1 MKKRTLSLF
10 LALVMAFSLM
20 VVPAFAADTSI
31 PGHGWIGCSNEP
43 IRTEDY
49 TTASGF
55 KDTLY
60 VFPEGTTF
68 FVAFRSAD
76 WSALTAY
83 DPSEVGVTTIGQDY
97 VFYSETERFA
107 PEPGKV
113 YHLVVSDTMDGQ
125 ECYIE
130 LEEGTGSSSEPEEP
144 EPASDIPEWL
154 AGKADQASTGTTTT
168 SVNGE
173 QQTVYLFPTGTK
185 IFLSDGDGYA
195 SATNIAT
202 GEVVAR
208 GDGYPLELTLPADGI
223 FEIKYLHVMW
233 NDYDYYYVSASGTNS
248 TEPSEPEQPATP
260 AEQPSDWALEQVNAG
275 IEAGIVPA
283 SLQSKYEQAA
293 TRAEFCALAAGLYET
308 VTGSEITDR
317 ATFTDTTDEN
327 VEKMAALGVVN
338 GTGGGKFEP
347 NAQLTREEA
356 ATMLSRLADTLDQPL
371 TAQAPTFADNSAIS
385 DWAYGA
391 VGQMQA
397 TGVMNGVGDNEFAPS
412 DDYTREQSIV
422 TIMRLYDIVK

>member
-10 LALVMAFSLM
+10 LALVMSLSLM
-20 VVPAFAADTSI
+20 AVPAFAADTTI
-31 PGHGWIGCSNEP
+31 PDHNWIGCSNAP

-49 TTASGF
+49 TAVNGL

-68 FVAFRSAD
+68 FVAFRSAE

-83 DPSEVGVTTIGQDY
+83 DPSEVGDITIGQDY

-113 YHLVVSDTMDGQ
+113 YHLVVSDTMMGQ
-125 ECYIE
+125 TCYIK

-144 EPASDIPEWL
+144 EPASDVPEWL

-202 GEVVAR
+202 GEIVAR

-223 FEIKYLHVMW
+223 YEIKYLHVMW

-248 TEPSEPEQPATP
+248 TEPSEPEQPTTP

-385 DWAYGA
+385 DWAYDA

>member
-10 LALVMAFSLM
+10 LALVMSLSLM
-20 VVPAFAADTSI
+20 VVPAFAADTTV
-31 PGHGWIGCSNEP
+31 PDHDWIGCSNAP

-49 TTASGF
+49 TTTSGL

-68 FVAFRSAD
+68 FVAYRSAD

-83 DPSEVGVTTIGQDY
+83 DPSEVGDITFGQDY
-97 VFYSETERFA
+97 AFYSETERFA

-130 LEEGTGSSSEPEEP
+130 LEASTDSSGEPEDP
-144 EPASDIPEWL
+144 EPASGVPEWL
-154 AGKADQASTGTTTT
+154 AEKADQASTGTTTAT
-168 SVNGE
+168 VNGE
-173 QQTVYLFPTGTK
+173 QQTVYLFPAGTK

-223 FEIKYLHVMW
+223 YEIKYLYVMW
-233 NDYDYYYVSASGTNS
+233 NDYDYYYVSASGAGT
-248 TEPSEPEQPATP
+248 TEPEQPA
-260 AEQPSDWALEQVNAG
+260 EQPSAWAAEQVTAG
-275 IEAGIVPA
+275 IEAGIVPD
-283 SLQSKYEQAA
+283 SLQSGYKQAA
-293 TRAEFCALAAGLYET
+293 TRAEFCALATGLYET

-317 ATFTDTTDEN
+317 VTFTDTTDEN

-338 GTGGGKFEP
+338 GVGDGKFEP
-347 NAQLTREEA
+347 NGQLTRQAA
-356 ATMLSRLADTLDQPL
+356 ATMLSRLADALDKPL
-371 TAQAPTFADNSAIS
+371 TEQAPTFADNASIAG
-385 DWAYGA
+385 WAYDA

-397 TGVMNGVGDNEFAPS
+397 TGVMNGVGDNAFAPN
-412 DDYTREQSIV
+412 DDYTREASIV